1 MQFRYLLAVFRLSS
15 LFSLGQ
21 VVAPP
26 DTFLCASDS
35 LELTATYL
43 GGGGTDQYTDSVI
56 PYSFTTFT
64 GTLYNGPDDQ
74 YSSVVSIPF
83 DFCFYGQSYNQLK
96 VSTNNY
102 ITFDVAGG
110 GGGFSPWQTQA
121 IPNGN
126 APLSSIMGPWVDI
139 NPNTGGTI
147 RYGVVG
153 TAPNRRF
160 IASYE
165 NVPMFSCSSLIY
177 TGQIVIHEGTNIIET
192 HIGNL
197 PNCSS
202 WNSGNSVHGLHNE
215 NGTQAYTVTGRNNAS
230 YTVTNEA
237 RAFIPSGNGGVAWF
251 DINGNLIGTG
261 ASITVFPQTTTQY
274 IVSAVCGTTFNPAI
288 ADTVTVSIGSVG
300 LNFNSF
306 DEDCWQSDNG
316 MAVVNLP
323 NSNLWDVEWFDVFGN
338 SLQLTGSVTGT
349 DTIKNLEAGAYTVQL
364 FDQSNNCTVVDTV
377 FINQPPPIIQNA
389 QVDNSFC
396 GQDNGSIGLNL
407 ADGFGALTWSW
418 NDGATTLNRENLP
431 PGTYILT
438 VTDSI
443 GCDTSQTF
451 VIEEENPVSADFD
464 ANPPSGLLPL
474 NVQFTNLSTGGTTY
488 NWDFGD
494 GATSSE
500 ENPSHIYDSDG
511 TFEVVLTVTD
521 DQTGC
526 SDVAT
531 FTIRVDSEPRLSMPN
546 VFTPGSLFP
555 YFNAITANDSTANII
570 EFEGVIYNRWGKI
583 IFSWSDWENMSSG
596 WDGTTDGGNAPEG
609 TYYYFVKARGNNNDV
624 LEESGHFI
632 LLR

>member
-1 MQFRYLLAVFRLSS
+1 MRLKALT
-15 LFSLGQ
+15 LFLIAGSFMTSGQ

-35 LELTATYL
+35 LVLTATYL
-43 GGGGTDQYTDSVI
+43 GGGGTNQYTDSII
-56 PYSFTTFT
+56 PYNNTSFT

-74 YSSVVSIPF
+74 YSGVISIPF
-83 DFCFYGQSYNQLK
+83 DFCYYGQSYNQLK

-102 ITFDVAGG
+102 ITFDIAGG
-110 GGGFSPWQTQA
+110 AGGFSPWQTQA
-121 IPNGN
+121 IPNAN
-126 APLSSIMGPWVDI
+126 APVASIMGPWVDI

-153 TAPNRRF
+153 TAPNRKF

-165 NVPMFSCSSLIY
+165 NVPMFSCSILLY
-177 TGQIVIHEGTNIIET
+177 NGQIVLNEGTNVIET

-215 NGTQAYTVTGRNNAS
+215 NGTQAYTVTGRNNSS

-251 DINGNLIGTG
+251 DMSGNLLGTG
-261 ASITVFPQTTTQY
+261 TSITVFPQSTTQY

-300 LNFNSF
+300 LNFESI

-316 MAVVNLP
+316 MAIVNLP
-323 NSNLWDVEWFDVFGN
+323 NANTWDVEWFDIFGN
-338 SLQLTGSVTGT
+338 SLQTNGNVSGT
-349 DTIKNLEAGAYTVQL
+349 DTIKNLEAGAYFVEL
-364 FDQSNNCTVVDTV
+364 FDQTNNCTVIDTV

-389 QVDNSFC
+389 QIENSFC
-396 GQDNGSIGLNL
+396 GQDNGSINLNL
-407 ADGFGALTWSW
+407 ADGFGQLTWSW
-418 NDGATTLNRENLP
+418 DDGASTLDRENLP
-431 PGTYILT
+431 PGTYVLT

-451 VIEEENPVSADFD
+451 VIDEENPVSAAFD
-464 ANPPSGLLPL
+464 ADPTTGLLPL
-474 NVQFTNLSTGGTTY
+474 DVQFTNQSTGGSTY
-488 NWDFGD
+488 TWDFGN
-494 GATSSE
+494 GATSAE
-500 ENPSHIYDSDG
+500 ENPSYIYESDG
-511 TFEVVLTVTD
+511 AFEVTLIVTD
-521 DQTGC
+521 DETGC
-526 SDVAT
+526 SDTAR
-531 FTIRVDSEPRLSMPN
+531 FTIQVDSEPRLSMPN

-555 YFNAITANDSTANII
+555 YFNAITTNDSTANIV
-570 EFEGVIYNRWGKI
+570 EFEGVIYNRWGKVI
-583 IFSWSDWENMSSG
+583 YTWSDWENMNSG
-596 WDGTTDGGNAPEG
+596 WDGTAGGSSAPEG
-609 TYYYFVKARGNNNDV
+609 TYYYFVKARGNNDEV
-624 LEESGHFI
+624 IEDSGHFM